1 VGSPGAFHAIM
12 PEDMTKIAPCPR
24 DAISTDSEE
33 WSVLMLH
40 AQGGDS
46 GAYRRLLIA
55 ITPYLRAI
63 AGRAHR
69 NPSDAEDTVQDVL
82 LTLHAVRHTYDA
94 ARPFKPWLAGI
105 ARHRVVDR
113 LRARGRASAREV
125 TLELE
130 HEAFPTAETNPNSS
144 FEAQDLHAAMRALP
158 PGQRQAVTLLKLQ
171 EKSLKEAA
179 AVSGMSVG
187 ALRVATHRGIAAL
200 RQLLHKRESGG

>member
-1 VGSPGAFHAIM
+1 
-12 PEDMTKIAPCPR
+12 MTKIAPCPR

-63 AGRAHR
+63 ASRAHR

-94 ARPFKPWLAGI
+94 SRPFKPWLAGI

-130 HEAFPTAETNPNSS
+130 HEAFPAAETNPNSS

-187 ALRVATHRGIAAL
+187 ALKVATHRGIAAL

>member
-1 VGSPGAFHAIM
+1 
-12 PEDMTKIAPCPR
+12 MTQLAPCPR
-24 DAISTDSEE
+24 DAISTDPEE

-46 GAYRRLLIA
+46 GGYRRLLIA

-130 HEAFPTAETNPNSS
+130 HEAFPAAETNPNSS
-144 FEAQDLHAAMRALP
+144 FEAQDLHAAIRALP

-187 ALRVATHRGIAAL
+187 ALKVATHRGIAAL
-200 RQLLHKRESGG
+200 RQLLHKREFGG